1 MTTTPLRIIPIA
13 KPWRGFLKL
22 MGVDSVSLPGFR
34 TACAIVGLLVL
45 FPVSSLAFVLPSTGD
60 MPDSITVQ
68 GKSVALKHLENPL
81 RQDQANFAK
90 NIHEGGAVYF
100 KKCFFCHGDHLDGKG
115 VFGDRFFPPPAD
127 FTHTNSVITL
137 PESYAYWRIM
147 KGGQRLPDKFA
158 PWNSS
163 MPAWEN
169 QLTED
174 EVWKVILF
182 IYATASDRT
191 NPVKVKKASS
201 LFLLD
206 AG

>member
-1 MTTTPLRIIPIA
+1 MTTAHLRIITIA

-22 MGVDSVSLPGFR
+22 MRVGSVSLAGFP
-34 TACAIVGLLVL
+34 TACVIVGLLVF

-60 MPDSITVQ
+60 MPDSILVQ
-68 GKSVALKHLENPL
+68 GKSVALKPLENPL
-81 RQDQANFAK
+81 RQDQANLAK

-115 VFGDRFFPPPAD
+115 LFGDRFFPPPAD
-127 FTHTNSVITL
+127 FTHSNSVVKL

-147 KGGQRLPDKFA
+147 KGGPGLPEKFA

-174 EVWKVILF
+174 EVWKVILY
-182 IYATASDRT
+182 IYSTG
-191 NPVKVKKASS
+191 V
-201 LFLLD
+201 
-206 AG
+206 